1 MIGSSNDA
9 KNVPVE
15 KTANVMETLDASMA
29 PKKVIQWSAMT
40 KPATDNLRMNLGSI
54 WILIFAILIYKKIKI
69 DAIIILNHTKG
80 IALMVM
86 SCPRMAVKPAMNTKK
101 CKWRW
106 FFNLAFGISQQK

>member
-54 WILIFAILIYKKIKI
+54 
-69 DAIIILNHTKG
+69 
-80 IALMVM
+80 
-86 SCPRMAVKPAMNTKK
+86 
-101 CKWRW
+101 
-106 FFNLAFGISQQK
+106 